1 MDSTKNKDYIDQLD
15 ALLEGP
21 SVESDAHSPSGAS
34 SFRVLLAITDD
45 DLAPAATAV
54 VHALH
59 EGLRASPSVLY
70 VIEVGPAIPEAAA
83 VAVSLQE
90 ELRNPRSRAKQ
101 EAQMRSVL
109 HIDSG
114 APATWP
120 FSIDVGIV
128 AGSIIAQAQRTGAD
142 MVVMGLNRHA
152 AISRMMGNDTVREVM
167 TLGGVPVLAVRP
179 QLVAL
184 PRRVVVAVDFS
195 QASIRAAHL
204 ARRLLEDHGS
214 MHLLFV
220 EPAMLDNKSE
230 STEGMRL
237 IQTRGVEAAFAQLV
251 SELKPSPGMTIAT
264 IVRRGNPM
272 AEISRF
278 CEEVRPDLVALGSQ
292 RHRFLDRLL
301 LGSVA
306 RSVAADGRWSTLV
319 TPPTRAARS

>member
-1 MDSTKNKDYIDQLD
+1 VTSTRKDYIDELD
-15 ALLEGP
+15 ALLEGS
-21 SVESDAHSPSGAS
+21 SVDPGTHTSRGTAG
-34 SFRVLLAITDD
+34 FRVLLAITDD

-54 VHALH
+54 ARALH
-59 EGLRASPSVLY
+59 ERRRGSPSVLY
-70 VIEVGPAIPEAAA
+70 VLEVGAAMPEAAA
-83 VAVSLQE
+83 VMVTLQE
-90 ELRNPRSRAKQ
+90 ELSNPRTRAKQ
-101 EAQMRSVL
+101 EADMRAVL

-114 APATWP
+114 SPAAWP
-120 FSIDVGIV
+120 FDIDVGPV
-128 AGSIIAQAQRTGAD
+128 AGSIIAAARKQDAD

-152 AISRMMGNDTVREVM
+152 TVGRMMGRDTVREVM

-179 QLVAL
+179 QLAGL
-184 PRRVVVAVDFS
+184 PARVVVAVDFS
-195 QASIRAAHL
+195 RASIRAARL
-204 ARRLLEDHGS
+204 ARRLVDEHGS

-237 IQTRGVEAAFAQLV
+237 IQARGVEAAFAQLV
-251 SELKPSPGMTIAT
+251 SELKADPGMTIAT
-264 IVRRGNPM
+264 IVRRGSPV

-278 CEEVRPDLVALGSQ
+278 CEELGPDLVAVGSQ

-319 TPPTRAARS
+319 TPPERAGHD

>member
-1 MDSTKNKDYIDQLD
+1 MDHTAKKDHIDELD
-15 ALLEGP
+15 ALLEGQSVGQGDNLAGRVP
-21 SVESDAHSPSGAS
+21 SFP
-34 SFRVLLAITDD
+34 VLLAITDD
-45 DLAPAATAV
+45 DLAPAATAL

-59 EGLRASPSVLY
+59 ERRGASPSVLY
-70 VIEVGPAIPEAAA
+70 VIEVGPSIPEAAA

-90 ELRNPRSRAKQ
+90 ELNNPRSRAKQ
-101 EAQMRSVL
+101 EAEMRSVL

-114 APATWP
+114 APAAWP

-128 AGSIIAQAQRTGAD
+128 AGSIIAQAQRADAD
-142 MVVMGLNRHA
+142 MVVMGLARHA
-152 AISRMMGNDTVREVM
+152 TIGRAMGRDTVREVM
-167 TLGGVPVLAVRP
+167 ALGGVPVLAVRP
-179 QLVAL
+179 QLVTL

-204 ARRLLEDHGS
+204 ARRLVDEHGS

-220 EPAMLDNKSE
+220 EPAFLDNKSE

-237 IQTRGVEAAFAQLV
+237 IQARGVEAAFAQLV
-251 SELKPSPGMTIAT
+251 SELKPSAGMTIAT
-264 IVRRGNPM
+264 IVRRGNAM

-278 CEEVRPDLVALGSQ
+278 CEELGPDLVAVGSQ

-319 TPPTRAARS
+319 TPPARPAGG